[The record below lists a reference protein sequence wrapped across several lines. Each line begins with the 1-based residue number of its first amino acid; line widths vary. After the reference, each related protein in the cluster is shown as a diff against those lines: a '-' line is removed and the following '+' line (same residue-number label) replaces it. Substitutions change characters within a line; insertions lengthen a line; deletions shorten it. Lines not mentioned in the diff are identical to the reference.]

1 MSGVNLLPWRD
12 WARARRRRRFGFE
25 LAAAG
30 LSGVVL
36 AVGIGVL
43 IDRAAALEA
52 ARNNLLNQRIAE
64 LEQRIAEA
72 TQLRGR
78 EARLLSRV
86 QEFEQLRAGRSTVAR
101 ILDALPRTLADGL
114 HLATIARTGDSLAA
128 GGAAVSLGRVSTLM
142 RNIERT
148 DVFSAPALRHVE
160 ERSAQGPY
168 GAGSVD
174 FELEFALAA
183 AHVGTAP
190 ATTFG
195 ARQ

>member
-36 AVGIGVL
+36 AAGIGVL

-52 ARNNLLNQRIAE
+52 AHNNLLNQRIAE

-114 HLATIARTGDSLAA
+114 HLATIARAGDSLAA
-128 GGAAVSLGRVSTLM
+128 GGAAVSLGRISTLM

-148 DVFSAPALRHVE
+148 GVFAAPALRHVE